1 MLLIEN
7 LWVEVEGQPV
17 LKGINLRVKS
27 GETHVLFGPNGA
39 GKSSLFFAIMG
50 FSRYRVV
57 EGKIIFK
64 ERDITH
70 LPPHERAKLGLGISF
85 QRPPS
90 LRGIKLYQLG
100 KLMGKSE
107 EEIKRYAEMLSLNG
121 LLYRDVNLGFS
132 GGEMKRSE
140 IFQLLLQEPD
150 LALIDEPE
158 SGVDVVNI
166 GIIAEAIKKLL
177 QKDMPILER
186 KRSGIIIT
194 HTGFILEKVKAD
206 KGHLLMDGKIVCSG
220 NPEEMFN
227 EIKLKGYKECVKCW
241 KKTLS

>member
-1 MLLIEN
+1 MLIIEN
-7 LWVEVEGQPV
+7 LWVEVEGEQV
-17 LKGINLRVKS
+17 LKGINLRIRS

-50 FSRYRVV
+50 FSKYKVL
-57 EGKIIFK
+57 EGRIIFK
-64 ERDITH
+64 EKDITH
-70 LPPHERAKLGLGISF
+70 LPLHERARLGLGISF
-85 QRPPS
+85 QRPPA
-90 LRGIKLYQLG
+90 LRGIKLYQIG
-100 KLMGKSE
+100 KLMGGDE
-107 EEIKRYAEMLSLNG
+107 EKIKEYARLLSLEG
-121 LLYRDVNLGFS
+121 LLHRDVNLGFS

-140 IFQLLLQEPD
+140 IFQLLIQEPD
-150 LALIDEPE
+150 LSLIDEPE

-166 GIIAEAIKKLL
+166 DLIAEAIKMLL
-177 QKDMPILER
+177 QKDRPILER

-206 KGHLLMDGKIVCSG
+206 RGHLLMDGKILCSG

-227 EIKLKGYKECVKCW
+227 EIKLKGYKECVRCW

>member
-1 MLLIEN
+1 MLIVEN
-7 LWVEVEGQPV
+7 LWVEVEGEKV
-17 LKGINLRVKS
+17 LKGINLRIKS

-50 FSRYRVV
+50 FAKYKVV

-64 ERDITH
+64 ERDITY
-70 LPPHERAKLGLGISF
+70 LPPHERARLGLGISF
-85 QRPPS
+85 QRPPA
-90 LRGIKLYQLG
+90 LRGIKLYQIG
-100 KLMGKSE
+100 KLMGSDDEK
-107 EEIKRYAEMLSLNG
+107 IKEYANLLSLNG
-121 LLYRDVNLGFS
+121 LLHRDVNLGFS

-166 GIIAEAIKKLL
+166 DLIAEAIKKLL
-177 QKDMPILER
+177 QKDRPILER
-186 KRSGIIIT
+186 KRSGLIIT

-206 KGHLLMDGKIVCSG
+206 RGHLLMDGKIVCSG
-220 NPEEMFN
+220 NPEEMFS

-241 KKTLS
+241 EKTLS